1 MQPKDIIV
9 KDIRERIGKLRL
21 AIYNLEQTA
30 ALYESDFDL
39 FPPEPKTIRDTVYG
53 ILKENGKPM
62 AKQQIHDAVIAAGVT
77 IPGQSPLNNLA
88 AHMSND
94 ARIENAHND
103 VWALREWRDQS
114 PQMQKLVNDAP
125 SAGNVANSAPTTG
138 GSPNPGQNGVPTGP
152 GPVVVSTP

>member
-9 KDIRERIGKLRL
+9 KDIRERIAKMRL
-21 AIYNLEQTA
+21 AIYNMEQTA

-39 FPPEPKTIRDTVYG
+39 FPPEPKTIRDVVYD

-62 AKQQIHDAVIAAGVT
+62 AKQQIYDAVTAAGIT

-103 VWALREWRDQS
+103 VWALREWRDNS

-125 SAGNVANSAPTTG
+125 PVGNAANNAPGTS
-138 GSPNPGQNGVPTGP
+138 GSPNPGRGT
-152 GPVVVSTP
+152 PVGQGAVTKSAP